1 MGDPRNVA
9 HAKKVS
15 QEKHH
20 KDKHASKAGSV
31 SSQRAK
37 AVQTE
42 KKAAPVAETTATE
55 SAKPPQAVEPTQLEK
70 SLVVLSKLKEL
81 EFHSRA
87 NIEKLAELSLT
98 IEEEL
103 KQKPFAEAI
112 GAVYAAQNAF
122 QSKILKLIED
132 YEAECTRSSGSAW
145 HALLIPAGSK
155 SFPQSFAR
163 QWALNFE
170 QSLKPESQNLTD
182 MKTRKLFTV
191 AAISAG
197 LAFGVTAQAKEEK
210 HEEQTINSSDV
221 PAAVQQAAQAEAK
234 GGTIVRWEKEGANF
248 EAVIDKNGKQIG
260 VEMNASGKVLSKHNE
275 AKEHKEKGEK
285 Y

>member
-31 SSQRAK
+31 PSQRAK
-37 AVQTE
+37 KIETE
-42 KKAAPVAETTATE
+42 KKAAPVAESTAPKAE
-55 SAKPPQAVEPTQLEK
+55 VAKPTQPVEPTQLEK

-103 KQKPFAEAI
+103 KQKPFAEGI
-112 GAVYAAQNAF
+112 GAVYAAQDAF

-132 YEAECTRSSGSAW
+132 YEVECTR
-145 HALLIPAGSK
+145 LKPAG
-155 SFPQSFAR
+155 
-163 QWALNFE
+163 
-170 QSLKPESQNLTD
+170 
-182 MKTRKLFTV
+182 
-191 AAISAG
+191 
-197 LAFGVTAQAKEEK
+197 
-210 HEEQTINSSDV
+210 
-221 PAAVQQAAQAEAK
+221 
-234 GGTIVRWEKEGANF
+234 
-248 EAVIDKNGKQIG
+248 
-260 VEMNASGKVLSKHNE
+260 
-275 AKEHKEKGEK
+275 
-285 Y
+285 

>member
-31 SSQRAK
+31 PSQRAK
-37 AVQTE
+37 NVQTE
-42 KKAAPVAETTATE
+42 KKAAPVAESTATE
-55 SAKPPQAVEPTQLEK
+55 SAKPTQAVEPTQLEK

-122 QSKILKLIED
+122 QSKILELIEA
-132 YEAECTRSSGSAW
+132 YEVECTR
-145 HALLIPAGSK
+145 
-155 SFPQSFAR
+155 
-163 QWALNFE
+163 
-170 QSLKPESQNLTD
+170 LKP
-182 MKTRKLFTV
+182 
-191 AAISAG
+191 
-197 LAFGVTAQAKEEK
+197 AQ
-210 HEEQTINSSDV
+210 
-221 PAAVQQAAQAEAK
+221 
-234 GGTIVRWEKEGANF
+234 
-248 EAVIDKNGKQIG
+248 
-260 VEMNASGKVLSKHNE
+260 
-275 AKEHKEKGEK
+275 
-285 Y
+285 